1 MIGLDTNVLLRYLA
15 QDDPVQ
21 SPIATKLMHALSAEE
36 PGFVSIILVVEL
48 VWVLQ
53 KSYASGRREIASVV
67 ESLLR
72 TKELVVERAELVSQ
86 ALRLFSA
93 GRADFADTLIERC
106 ANAADCDYTLTFDQ
120 TAAATAGMRLL
131 E

>member
-1 MIGLDTNVLLRYLA
+1 
-15 QDDPVQ
+15 
-21 SPIATKLMHALSAEE
+21 
-36 PGFVSIILVVEL
+36 
-48 VWVLQ
+48 LQ